1 MRVTV
6 CSTFPFL
13 SIIRNV
19 SSFLSAE
26 MMEKPGS
33 GLQNTVPSRGFH
45 FAGEGAGGVDDVIN
59 IASRLADM
67 LEVVDMSAD
76 VHIYFMLAEYRVEA
90 GLHIQAFAVVLRSFG
105 VDGVV
110 SGNDDPVFFCGG
122 QYGVY
127 PGKLLL

>member
-1 MRVTV
+1 MQHI
-6 CSTFPFL
+6 PFL
-13 SIIRNV
+13 VNHPQRQFLLVCRNDGETRFRTAKHG
-19 SSFLSAE
+19 SF
-26 MMEKPGS
+26 
-33 GLQNTVPSRGFH
+33 RGFH

-59 IASRLADM
+59 IASRRADV

-90 GLHIQAFAVVLRSFG
+90 GLHIQAFAVVLRGFG